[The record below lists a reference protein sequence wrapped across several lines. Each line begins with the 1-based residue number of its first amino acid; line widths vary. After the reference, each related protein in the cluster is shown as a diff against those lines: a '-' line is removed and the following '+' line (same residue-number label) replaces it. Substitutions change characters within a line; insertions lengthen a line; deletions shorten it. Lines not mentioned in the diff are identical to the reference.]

1 MTEIALLEDVE
12 PTRVSLLDAVDCV
25 ASEVVLGLTNSSF
38 AKGLSQLKP
47 EAVVE
52 SLEAV
57 DAGVEVNEV
66 NSSVMLEVGLVL
78 CEEEVSGVSLIVNV
92 DLLSVGILVTTFC
105 VFSAGEVSEFVVI
118 FEEVP
123 SLRSV
128 SSAMLFWLD

>member
-12 PTRVSLLDAVDCV
+12 
-25 ASEVVLGLTNSSF
+25 
-38 AKGLSQLKP
+38 P